1 MKNHSAFIENWYWQK
16 IDELQNDL
24 NQWRQLYWNLR
35 REHRLCDLGYG
46 SDDVGYSSDEDD
58 I

>member
-1 MKNHSAFIENWYWQK
+1 MEEKTKKQEKK
-16 IDELQNDL
+16 IDELQDGL

-35 REHRLCDLGYG
+35 RKKIRDLGYG